1 MIGEIYEANRE
12 YEQSLRVMKYAYR
25 RSSSS
30 KMVLYRL
37 AELDI
42 RLGNYDEA
50 KKFINEFEQI
60 SPNDTSRYILKY
72 KLLKAEK
79 APLDD
84 QIEVLRSYRDTEYTE
99 RWAYELAKLYLRNG
113 QKEKCIEECVQ
124 MAMRMQ
130 EKDPR
135 VFVPQQFVNP
145 HNTETHLK
153 HTAREILDQAG
164 KPIHGFCS
172 VLI

>member
-1 MIGEIYEANRE
+1 MDKAEYREKLEQINELAEDGKFREAAEVADEIDWRHVKSVRTLSMIGEIYEANRE

-60 SPNDTSRYILKY
+60 SPNDTSRYILT
-72 KLLKAEK
+72 
-79 APLDD
+79 
-84 QIEVLRSYRDTEYTE
+84 RSRCSGATGIPNI
-99 RWAYELAKLYLRNG
+99 RSVGLMSSRSS
-113 QKEKCIEECVQ
+113 IR
-124 MAMRMQ
+124 RMTRR
-130 EKDPR
+130 KS
-135 VFVPQQFVNP
+135 
-145 HNTETHLK
+145 
-153 HTAREILDQAG
+153 A
-164 KPIHGFCS
+164 
-172 VLI
+172 